1 MEGRRMTG
9 RDLMWRTAG
18 GLLFAGGCAASLLA
32 RDGSPWALLRFAAAI
47 IGIVLV
53 LNGKGV
59 GVVIR
64 AERRGHCDT
73 AAAVHAARIRR
84 RGQNTD
90 GFGV

>member
-1 MEGRRMTG
+1 MTG

-18 GLLFAGGCAASLLA
+18 AVLFAGGCAASLMA
-32 RDGSPWALLRFAAAI
+32 RDGSPWALHFAAAI
-47 IGIVLV
+47 IGIVLM
-53 LNGKGV
+53 LNGKRV

-90 GFGV
+90 GLGI

>member
-1 MEGRRMTG
+1 MTV
-9 RDLMWRTAG
+9 RDLTWRSAG
-18 GLLFAGGCAASLLA
+18 ALLFAGGSTTSLWA
-32 RDGSPWALLRFAAAI
+32 RDGSPWVLLHFVAAI
-47 IGIVLV
+47 IGIVLM
-53 LNGKGV
+53 LNGKRV

-90 GFGV
+90 GFGI